1 MPPPKEA
8 DLLLVVEDIMSI
20 VKSDPEHAEKE
31 QPVIELIVR
40 QTMNIDLL
48 KGALVHLCSE
58 LGGIVGD
65 FKSEELVVISALQ
78 DMFCDIPD
86 MN

>member
-1 MPPPKEA
+1 
-8 DLLLVVEDIMSI
+8 
-20 VKSDPEHAEKE
+20 
-31 QPVIELIVR
+31 
-40 QTMNIDLL
+40 MNIDLL